1 MWINLL
7 RLVVELRWL
16 QVSQKRMKNYSLLK
30 GLKKALIAGVLF
42 AVPFFVTN
50 FPEVANLTIGATL
63 NLGLNFLKVRY
74 KLPL

>member
-16 QVSQKRMKNYSLLK
+16 QVRQKRMKYSFLK

-50 FPEVANLTIGATL
+50 FPEYANLSIGAAL